1 MRARELKYHFFSYI
15 IDIKEDRFL
24 RDYMK
29 NSFPLQVC
37 LCANDSIEKKQKEI
51 VDMNYYYNGLCHYF
65 FVFCYSHHI
74 VGPTNKKYNLLFF
87 SS

>member
-29 NSFPLQVC
+29 NFLPLQVC
-37 LCANDSIEKKQKEI
+37 LCANDSIEKK
-51 VDMNYYYNGLCHYF
+51 
-65 FVFCYSHHI
+65 
-74 VGPTNKKYNLLFF
+74 KKQERNR
-87 SS
+87 